1 MFQAKYTKKIH
12 VLTAPYSASIHAIQ
26 KKGGGG
32 GGEVELNDQLLHIS
46 VHTDTPSLVLL
57 VVPGLSWINRHVL
70 IR

>member
-1 MFQAKYTKKIH
+1 MQLKK
-12 VLTAPYSASIHAIQ
+12 
-26 KKGGGG
+26 G

-46 VHTDTPSLVLL
+46 VHTDTRSLVLL